1 MNIIFRLGKLAINGE
16 MNMMH
21 SIKTQYNME
30 CDVT

>member
-16 MNMMH
+16 MNMMY

-30 CDVT
+30 CDIT